1 MMSSGVLL
9 NKGKYELKKSSNNQ
23 FYFVLKA
30 TNGQVIAT
38 SEMYTTKQ
46 NAINGIESVKA
57 NANSQTVD
65 LT

>member
-1 MMSSGVLL
+1 MSSGVLL

>member
-1 MMSSGVLL
+1 SSGVLL